1 MGSPGKAQRS
11 RPAGS
16 LQEADALFSRFVLM
30 RSIGLK
36 TLLPIIVT
44 VLALLVPSAAAGA
57 VGAATGGTSPSAVEG
72 AGAGASSSGGA
83 GVSGQSQELSK
94 LTGEQTP
101 EEKEEEIAEQNAA
114 AAKASESKPVST
126 GLLVL
131 IGSAAALLIGG
142 IAFLILRDARSMAPA
157 AGMPTSGSNRDRAA
171 RRRKQ
176 RAKAKVARQ
185 SRKRNR

>member
-1 MGSPGKAQRS
+1 MGSPRKAQQC

-16 LQEADALFSRFVLM
+16 FQKADTLFSAFVLM
-30 RSIGLK
+30 RSTGPK
-36 TLLPIIVT
+36 TLLPIVLMA
-44 VLALLVPSAAAGA
+44 LALLVPSAAPAAAGA
-57 VGAATGGTSPSAVEG
+57 PTGGTSPSTVE
-72 AGAGASSSGGA
+72 GAGASSSGGA
-83 GVSGQSQELSK
+83 GVSGQGQQLSK

-131 IGSAAALLIGG
+131 IGSAAAILIGG

-157 AGMPTSGSNRDRAA
+157 NGMPTSGSNRDRAA